1 MTIFIPEAWGN
12 IDAVVIGAISTSVIL
27 SFILLVII
35 FSMRYKSQNER
46 VMDLKRILREKDA
59 NTQLL
64 MENIKRLQNIDS
76 EREYKLIR
84 CAKLEETYTRE
95 KQELLDK
102 LTVAKSKIAE
112 LEDRVSQITLINERL
127 EKNFIKAKENMDR
140 AMQEVEKAQQRN
152 EFWVEQLSE
161 LRAKYEAVKAKQ
173 HRALSKES

>member
-1 MTIFIPEAWGN
+1 MTILIPEAWGD
-12 IDAVVIGAISTSVIL
+12 IDAIVVGAISTSVIL

-35 FSMRYKSQNER
+35 FSMRYKAQNER
-46 VMDLKRILREKDA
+46 VTDLKRILREKDA

-84 CAKLEETYTRE
+84 CAKLEENYKIE
-95 KQELLDK
+95 KQELMDR
-102 LTVAKSKIAE
+102 LTLSQAKIAE
-112 LEDRVSQITLINERL
+112 LEDRVSQLTLINQRL
-127 EKNFIKAKENMDR
+127 EKNFLKAKESMDK

-161 LRAKYEAVKAKQ
+161 LRAKYEALKAKQ
-173 HRALSKES
+173 YRALKRES